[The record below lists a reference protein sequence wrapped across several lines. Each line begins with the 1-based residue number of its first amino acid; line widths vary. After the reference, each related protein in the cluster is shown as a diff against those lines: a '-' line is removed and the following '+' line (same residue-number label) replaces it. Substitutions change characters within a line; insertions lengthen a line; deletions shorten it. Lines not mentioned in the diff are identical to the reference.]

1 MIVRALVFGCM
12 ALGVTLIVLMLQAT
26 SNTAFFARYTTWL
39 YGVGFA
45 LTAGLLALIGFQIFR
60 LGQKLKHREFG
71 AKLTLRLML
80 VLSLM
85 AAIPGALVY
94 AVSVQFIQRSIDA
107 WFDVPVDKAM
117 DSALKLGKGALEA
130 SLSDLTRKAR
140 EAAYAISEGST
151 PDEVALKEVR
161 QRFGFDEA
169 ALYGADG
176 KLVAQAPGPS
186 RLLPET
192 PTLAEIRDALQKG
205 PVRSAEAVSEK
216 TMLLRVVVPVAAKS
230 AFDAPQALQ
239 VLAPAPS
246 ALAVDMQVVD
256 AGVRDFQQLGLQRQ
270 GLKQLFALTLTLAM
284 VLTLFSAL
292 SLAFLLSEKLSAPL
306 SALAESTRAIAKGDF
321 TKLNPVTSKDEF
333 GVLTQSFNTM
343 TRQLAEAS
351 EAVAKKQGELEQS
364 KAYLESILGN
374 LTSGVITLDTDQ
386 YARTLNTT
394 ARTMLGI
401 GDAANTLRV
410 TEWGEKHPA
419 LLPLSEALATE
430 IRAARDKPWQR
441 QIQIEGDPGKPPRTL
456 LIRGTQLPATTE
468 PGHVLVLDDISD
480 LIAAQRSAAW
490 GEVARRLAH
499 EIKNPLTPIQ
509 LSAERLERKLTN
521 KLDFAD
527 RDILSRATA
536 TIVAQVGS
544 LKAMVDDFSL
554 YSHSARQR
562 PFAPVDVNALV
573 REVLVLYEST
583 GALWRCHF
591 DDTLPPVMADASN
604 LRQVIHNLVRNAL
617 DACAA
622 VKEPVIEIAT
632 ARHDNQLRL
641 SVTDNGTGIREDI
654 LPKMFEPYVTS
665 KAKGTGLGL
674 AIVKKIVEEHG
685 GTVHLSNAPQGG
697 HGGATAEI
705 LLPLPASTEHP
716 T

>member
-12 ALGVTLIVLMLQAT
+12 TLGVALIVLMLQAT

-45 LTAGLLALIGFQIFR
+45 LTAGLLALIGFQIYR
-60 LGQKLKHREFG
+60 LAQKMRHRVFG

-80 VLSLM
+80 VLALM
-85 AAIPGALVY
+85 AVIPGTLVY
-94 AVSVQFIQRSIDA
+94 AISVQFIQRSIDA

-130 SLSDLTRKAR
+130 SLAELTRKAR
-140 EAAYAISEGST
+140 EAAYAISEGSA
-151 PDEVALKEVR
+151 PDAAALREVR
-161 QRFGFDEA
+161 ERFAFDEA
-169 ALYGADG
+169 ILFSADG
-176 KLVAQAPGPS
+176 KVAVQLPGATRAIPD
-186 RLLPET
+186 T
-192 PTLAEIRDALQKG
+192 PTLAEIREALQKG
-205 PVRSAEAVSEK
+205 PVKSAEAISDR
-216 TMLLRVVVPVAAKS
+216 TLLLRVVVPVAAKS
-230 AFDAPQALQ
+230 AFDVPQALQ
-239 VLAPAPS
+239 VISPAPS
-246 ALAVDMQVVD
+246 VLAADMQVVD
-256 AGVRDFQQLGLQRQ
+256 AGVREFQQLGLQRQ

-292 SLAFLLSEKLSAPL
+292 SLSFLLSERLSAPL
-306 SALAESTRAIAKGDF
+306 SALAESTRAIARGDF

-374 LTSGVITLDTDQ
+374 LTSGVVTLDADLHV
-386 YARTLNTT
+386 RTLNTT
-394 ARTMLGI
+394 ARAMLGA
-401 GDAANTLRV
+401 DAGLLARRLP
-410 TEWGEKHPA
+410 EWGEVHA
-419 LLPLSEALATE
+419 PLAALAAGLAQETMTPRE
-430 IRAARDKPWQR
+430 RPWQR
-441 QIQIEGDPGKPPRTL
+441 QVQIDAGPGKPPRTL
-456 LIRGTQLPATTE
+456 LIRGTQLPAPIA

-480 LIAAQRSAAW
+480 LIQAQRNAAW

-509 LSAERLERKLTN
+509 LSAERLERKLSD

-527 RDILSRATA
+527 RDILARATG

-554 YSHSARQR
+554 YSHSARER
-562 PFAPVDVNALV
+562 VHAPVDLNALL

-583 GALWRCHF
+583 GALWRCHLQ
-591 DDTLPPVMADASN
+591 DDLPPVWADASN

-622 VKEPVIEIAT
+622 VKEPVIVLTTTVHEG
-632 ARHDNQLRL
+632 QVRL
-641 SVTDNGTGIREDI
+641 TVADNG
-654 LPKMFEPYVTS
+654 
-665 KAKGTGLGL
+665 A
-674 AIVKKIVEEHG
+674 
-685 GTVHLSNAPQGG
+685 
-697 HGGATAEI
+697 
-705 LLPLPASTEHP
+705 
-716 T
+716 

>member
-12 ALGVTLIVLMLQAT
+12 ALGVALIVLMLQAT
-26 SNTAFFARYTTWL
+26 SNTVFFARYTTWL
-39 YGVGFA
+39 YGIGFA
-45 LTAGLLALIGFQIFR
+45 LTAGLLALVGFQIYR
-60 LGQKLKHREFG
+60 LAQKLKHREFG
-71 AKLTLRLML
+71 AKLTLRLMV

-85 AAIPGALVY
+85 AVIPGALVY

-117 DSALKLGKGALEA
+117 DSALKLGKGALES
-130 SLSDLTRKAR
+130 SLAELTRKAR
-140 EAAYAISEGST
+140 EAAYAISEGSA
-151 PDEVALKEVR
+151 PDAVALREVR
-161 QRFGFDEA
+161 DRYGFQEA
-169 ALYGADG
+169 ALYRADG
-176 KLVAQAPGPS
+176 QLVAQAPATARS
-186 RLLPET
+186 LPET
-192 PTLAEIRDALQKG
+192 PALDEIREALQKN
-205 PVRSAEAVSEK
+205 PVRVAEAVSEK
-216 TMLLRVVVPVAAKS
+216 AMLLRVVVPVAAKT
-230 AFDAPQALQ
+230 AFEPPQALQ

-256 AGVRDFQQLGLQRQ
+256 AGVRDFQQLGLQRT

-306 SALAESTRAIAKGDF
+306 SALAESTRAIARGDF

-351 EAVAKKQGELEQS
+351 DAVAKKQGELEQS

-374 LTSGVITLDTDQ
+374 LTSGVITLDSDLF
-386 YARTLNTT
+386 ARTLNNT
-394 ARTMLGI
+394 ARTMLKVD
-401 GDAANTLRV
+401 DALMARRV
-410 TEWGEKHPA
+410 SEWGVEHPSLA
-419 LLPLSEALATE
+419 PLAEALSEET
-430 IRAARDKPWQR
+430 RGTRDKPWQR
-441 QIQIEGDPGKPPRTL
+441 QLMIDGGAGRPPRTL
-456 LIRGTQLPATTE
+456 LIRGTQLPASIA

-509 LSAERLERKLTN
+509 LSAERLERKLSD

-527 RDILSRATA
+527 RDILSRATG

-554 YSHSARQR
+554 YSHTARTR
-562 PFAPVDVNALV
+562 PHGAVDLNALL

-591 DDTLPPVMADASN
+591 DESLPPVTGDASN
-604 LRQVIHNLVRNAL
+604 LRQVVHNLVRNAL
-617 DACAA
+617 DACAGI
-622 VKEPVIEIAT
+622 KEPVIEITT
-632 ARHDNQLRL
+632 ARQDHQLSL
-641 SVTDNGTGIREDI
+641 TVKDNGSGIRKDI
-654 LPKMFEPYVTS
+654 QPRIFEPYVTS

-685 GTVHLSNAPQGG
+685 GTVLLMNVPQGG
-697 HGGATAEI
+697 AVAEI
-705 LLPLPASTEHP
+705 LLPISTAAEHA